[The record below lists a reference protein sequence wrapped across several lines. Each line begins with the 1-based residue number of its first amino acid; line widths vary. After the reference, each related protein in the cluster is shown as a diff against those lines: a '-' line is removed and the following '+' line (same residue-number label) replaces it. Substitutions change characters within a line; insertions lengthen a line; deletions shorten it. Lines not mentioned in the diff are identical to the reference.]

1 MIRIDPNRCVL
12 CGMCAKVCASRC
24 LHITDNGIAV
34 RHEERCIQCGHCTAV
49 CPQAALSLNGIQP
62 DTLKPTGTLP
72 DINELDALIRSRR
85 SIRLFKEDAVPEELL
100 LHALDT
106 VRYAPTGKNLENVQ
120 WLIIEGRDALR
131 RVADAVI
138 DLFRTDGRT
147 AALAVSHD
155 RGEDPIFRGAP
166 CAVFACAEG
175 TYALDIVNCSIA
187 VTTLDLMLP
196 VLGLGGCWAGFAM
209 RAAAMDDKVCEAMNV
224 EKGLRPLAGLMIG
237 RPAVHYKRIPER
249 RALRIRTVKG
259 ENA

>member
-24 LHITDNGIAV
+24 LHI
-34 RHEERCIQCGHCTAV
+34 
-49 CPQAALSLNGIQP
+49 
-62 DTLKPTGTLP
+62 
-72 DINELDALIRSRR
+72 
-85 SIRLFKEDAVPEELL
+85 
-100 LHALDT
+100 
-106 VRYAPTGKNLENVQ
+106 
-120 WLIIEGRDALR
+120 
-131 RVADAVI
+131 
-138 DLFRTDGRT
+138 TDGRT